1 MNPIII
7 IPEEK
12 ETITIKTEDFKKYIT
27 DAYSSGYKEG
37 YDRGKNEKTVPNT
50 IYRGLGDIIPPISC
64 DDTTRVTL
72 LNKEDSNELFRGK
85 G

>member
-1 MNPIII
+1 MSPIII

-12 ETITIKTEDFKKYIT
+12 ETITLKTEDFKKYIS
-27 DAYSSGYKEG
+27 DAYYSGYNEG
-37 YDRGKNEKTVPNT
+37 YDKGKNENPVPNIT
-50 IYRGLGDIIPPISC
+50 YRGFG

-72 LNKEDSNELFRGK
+72 LNKVDNNELLRGK

>member
-37 YDRGKNEKTVPNT
+37 YDKGKNEKPVPNIT
-50 IYRGLGDIIPPISC
+50 YRGFGDAISC

-72 LNKEDSNELFRGK
+72 LNKADNNELLRSK

>member
-1 MNPIII
+1 MSEPIVI

-12 ETITIKTEDFKKYIT
+12 ETITLKTEDFKKYIS
-27 DAYSSGYKEG
+27 DSYYSGYKEG
-37 YDRGKNEKTVPNT
+37 YDKGKNEKPVPNIT
-50 IYRGLGDIIPPISC
+50 YRGFGDAISC

-72 LNKEDSNELFRGK
+72 LNKEDSNELLRGK